1 MFASEKA
8 AFGTT
13 SLAQQRYIEV
23 VAELVRREGRA
34 RTSDIAREL
43 KIRLPSVS
51 EAILRLVTAGL
62 LRRKSRH
69 EIVLTARGQ
78 AVADQLET
86 RQAALHHFMTD
97 MLGFDDREAESMA
110 CELEHCVAGRLVES
124 LLVLDRF
131 MDLDGNEPV
140 KAAWSQYRQSLAA
153 QESTTAEK
161 R

>member
-8 AFGTT
+8 DFGRAT
-13 SLAQQRYIEV
+13 LAQQRYIEV

-43 KIRLPSVS
+43 KIRMPSVS
-51 EAILRLVTAGL
+51 EAILRLVEAGL

-69 EIVLTARGQ
+69 EIVLTAAGQ
-78 AVADQLET
+78 VVADQLET

-110 CELEHCVAGRLVES
+110 CELEHCVAGKLVES

-131 MDLDGNEPV
+131 MDLEGNGRV
-140 KAAWSQYRQSLAA
+140 KTAWREYRQSLSASA
-153 QESTTAEK
+153 NGTTGQ